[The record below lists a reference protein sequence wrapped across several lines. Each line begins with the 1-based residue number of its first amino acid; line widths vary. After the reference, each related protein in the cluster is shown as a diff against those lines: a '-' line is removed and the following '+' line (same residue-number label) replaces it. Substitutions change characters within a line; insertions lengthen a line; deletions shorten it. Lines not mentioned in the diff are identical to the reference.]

1 MQSLPEY
8 ELPEYER
15 LSLRMAERSRL
26 AAGFARQIELTAGPR
41 LDVPLAECEAIDI
54 GCGYGYTAAELAKTC
69 KRVVGIEPNEAL
81 AEQARRTV
89 EERGLTNLEIR
100 QVAIGELDDVERFD
114 LAIMDNVLEHI
125 EDQRDALRRL
135 SDCLR
140 PGGVAF
146 ILVPNRYW
154 PIEVHYQLPFLS
166 YLPLPLATRYLRA
179 SGRGTD
185 YRDASYAPSYR
196 RLRGLLRERPELDA
210 RLTLPAD
217 ISLAEGGGSL
227 VYRVGVG
234 ALRRFPPLWALSKA
248 FLVVAKKR

>member
-1 MQSLPEY
+1 MTGMDA
-8 ELPEYER
+8 LPEYER

-26 AAGFARQIELTAGPR
+26 AEGFARQVELTAGPS
-41 LDVPLAECEAIDI
+41 LDLPIAECEAIDI
-54 GCGYGYTAAELAKTC
+54 GCGYGCTAAALARTC

-89 EERGLTNLEIR
+89 DERGLTNLEIR
-100 QVAIGELDDVERFD
+100 RQLIGELDDVEAFD

-125 EDQRDALRRL
+125 EDQRDALHRL
-135 SDCLR
+135 SRCLR
-140 PGGVAF
+140 PGGVAY

-185 YRDASYAPSYR
+185 YRDASYAPSYL
-196 RLRGLLRERPELDA
+196 RLRRLLRERPELDA
-210 RLTLPAD
+210 RLTLPGD
-217 ISLAEGGGSL
+217 LSLAERGGSL

-234 ALRRFPPLWALSKA
+234 LLRRFPPMWALSKA
-248 FLVVAKKR
+248 FLVVAKKAG

>member
-1 MQSLPEY
+1 MQS
-8 ELPEYER
+8 LPEYER

-26 AAGFARQIELTAGPR
+26 AAGFAKQIELTAGPR
-41 LDVPLAECEAIDI
+41 LDMPLAECEAIDI
-54 GCGYGYTAAELAKTC
+54 GCGYGYTAAELARLC

-89 EERGLTNLEIR
+89 EERGLTNLEIS

-125 EDQRDALRRL
+125 EDQRGALRRL

-146 ILVPNRYW
+146 ILVPNKYW
-154 PIEVHYQLPFLS
+154 PIEVHYRLPFLS

-196 RLRGLLRERPELDA
+196 KLWKLLRERPELDA

-217 ISLAEGGGSL
+217 ISLAEGGGSP

-234 ALRRFPPLWALSKA
+234 MLRRFPPLWALSKA

>member
-1 MQSLPEY
+1 MTGMDA
-8 ELPEYER
+8 LPEYER

-26 AAGFARQIELTAGPR
+26 AEGFARQVELTAGPS
-41 LDVPLAECEAIDI
+41 LDRPIADCEAIDI
-54 GCGYGYTAAELAKTC
+54 GCGYGYTAAALARTC

-89 EERGLTNLEIR
+89 EERDLANVEIR
-100 QVAIGELDDVERFD
+100 RQPIGALDDVEAFD

-135 SDCLR
+135 SRCLR
-140 PGGVAF
+140 PGGVAY

-185 YRDASYAPSYR
+185 YRDASYAPSYL
-196 RLRGLLRERPELDA
+196 RLRRLLRERPELDA
-210 RLTLPAD
+210 RLTLPGD
-217 ISLAEGGGSL
+217 LSLAERGGSL

-234 ALRRFPPLWALSKA
+234 LLRRFPPMWALSKA
-248 FLVVAKKR
+248 FLVVAKKAS